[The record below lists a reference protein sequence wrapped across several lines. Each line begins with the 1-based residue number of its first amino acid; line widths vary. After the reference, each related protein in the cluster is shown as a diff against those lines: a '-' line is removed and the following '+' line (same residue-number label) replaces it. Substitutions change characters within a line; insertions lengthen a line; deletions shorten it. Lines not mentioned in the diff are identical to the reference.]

1 MSQEPTSDGILR
13 RTLLKAGAAIAG
25 TLGMT
30 TSATASSRKDETQDD
45 EKEPSEPDLCRKGY
59 VIAVDEI
66 TDMDRFMNE
75 YLPAAAETVDAY
87 DGEPLVLSFDPNVIE
102 GEWDHTLTVVVEFP
116 SIETAQEWYA
126 DETYQEVKQIR
137 HETTAYTNL
146 ILAPQFAP
154 EDLA

>member
-1 MSQEPTSDGILR
+1 MSQEPTSNGIFR

-30 TSATASSRKDETQDD
+30 TSVTASSPTEETRDD
-45 EKEPSEPDLCRKGY
+45 EQEPSEPDPCQKAYLI
-59 VIAVDEI
+59 VVSEI

-75 YLPAAAETVDAY
+75 YLPVAAETADAY
-87 DGEPLVLSFDPNVIE
+87 GGETLVFSFDPNVVE

-116 SIETAQEWYA
+116 SLQTAREWYA

-146 ILAPQFAP
+146 IFAPQFVP
-154 EDLA
+154 EDLS